1 MLRLWVDNRAGIGAY
16 QTRIQILQT
25 KQLLCGKWI
34 CREPNFA
41 RLVRKDRRTKRIANT
56 VLKAREIAINTGV
69 ADVGVDMR
77 EEEVKRIWEVEV
89 GKIRREV
96 KARAKDALRAEVDA
110 FDDAIED

>member
-1 MLRLWVDNRAGIGAY
+1 M
-16 QTRIQILQT
+16 
-25 KQLLCGKWI
+25 
-34 CREPNFA
+34 
-41 RLVRKDRRTKRIANT
+41 
-56 VLKAREIAINTGV
+56 
-69 ADVGVDMR
+69 GVDMR